1 MEEKEVILLHVRC
14 PVYSVCNIFGLCSRT
29 YGPNAA
35 TRWHKVRLRNTKDK
49 GYVKDG
55 LLKFFADELET
66 QFFAINY
73 TEEDNSILF
82 WIQGDELAGEG
93 KLTRWKSVR
102 DGTFLKLPFELYQ
115 SA

>member
-1 MEEKEVILLHVRC
+1 M
-14 PVYSVCNIFGLCSRT
+14 
-29 YGPNAA
+29 
-35 TRWHKVRLRNTKDK
+35 RLRNTKDK

-93 KLTRWKSVR
+93 KLKRWKSGR
-102 DGTFLKLPFELYQ
+102 DGTFLKLPLSFTSARDKALSKIMRHTVIQLVAKLLSFDYQ
-115 SA
+115 YRN